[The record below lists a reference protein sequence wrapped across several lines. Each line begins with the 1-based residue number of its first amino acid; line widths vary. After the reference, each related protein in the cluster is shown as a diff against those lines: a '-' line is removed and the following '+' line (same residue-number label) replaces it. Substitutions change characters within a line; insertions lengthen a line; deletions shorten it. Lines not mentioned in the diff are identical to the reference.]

1 MKQPEHSGRYIYPFA
16 CHETERDLCRMELQA
31 LFGQTVGPH
40 TIVDTTLRIDPS
52 RSPFFSMRM
61 DVVVSEADWEELL
74 EQAAALEIGDHTFKV
89 KYIKDG
95 DPCSYEQQRQFERLV
110 GNVIRGQAEMRTP
123 DLIYGLLV
131 RDGRWTLGRCY
142 PARSIWLEHKHKP
155 QNYSTGLSTAVA
167 RALVNIAAPQPAGR
181 RMIDPCCGMGNVL
194 IEALSMGIQIVGRD
208 INPLAIQ
215 GARTNLHYFGYD
227 SEGLVEI
234 GDMNEIQGHYDAAI
248 LDMPYNLCSVLPRH
262 ERIRM
267 LESLKRFSGRSVIVS
282 SEPLEEEI
290 REVGLEIIDQGQVA
304 KGSFVRN
311 VWLCRSESRGE

>member
-1 MKQPEHSGRYIYPFA
+1 MKLPEHSGRYIYPFA

-40 TIVDTTLRIDPS
+40 TFVDTTLRIDPS
-52 RSPFFSMRM
+52 RSPFLSMRM
-61 DVVVSEADWEELL
+61 DVLVSEAGWEELL

-89 KYIKDG
+89 KYIKNG
-95 DPCSYEQQRQFERLV
+95 DPCSYEQQRQFERQV

-155 QNYSTGLSTAVA
+155 QNYSTGLSTVVA
-167 RALVNIAAPQPAGR
+167 RVLVNIAAPQPAGR

-227 SEGLVEI
+227 SVGLVEI

-267 LESLKRFSGRSVIVS
+267 LESLKRFSSRSVIVS